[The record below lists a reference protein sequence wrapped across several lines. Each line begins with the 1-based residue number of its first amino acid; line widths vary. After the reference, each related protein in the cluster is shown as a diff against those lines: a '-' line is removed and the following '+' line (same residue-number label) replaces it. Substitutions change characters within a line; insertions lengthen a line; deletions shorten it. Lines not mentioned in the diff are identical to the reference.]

1 MVRAEASRLP
11 LLIRHESS
19 PPLTPQSRFEN
30 VARGRQVGDKANYD
44 NSPHKDMK
52 VEWDSG

>member
-1 MVRAEASRLP
+1 VVRAEASRLP